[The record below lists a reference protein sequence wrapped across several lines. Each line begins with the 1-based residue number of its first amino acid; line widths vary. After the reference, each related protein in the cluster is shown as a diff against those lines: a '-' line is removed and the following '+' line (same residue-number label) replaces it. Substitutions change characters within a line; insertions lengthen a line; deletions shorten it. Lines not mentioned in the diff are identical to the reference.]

1 MKVETNGSL
10 ENLDMEYI
18 KERRGRQVQ
27 GFLHDYSLW
36 EEGAAV
42 NQDGKCCG

>member
-10 ENLDMEYI
+10 ENLDTEYTR
-18 KERRGRQVQ
+18 EVQ
-27 GFLHDYSLW
+27 GFLHDLW
-36 EEGAAV
+36 EEGGAV